1 MTTPTSS
8 DPDEIRAEI
17 ERTRAS
23 LGSDVDA
30 IAEKVSPSSIA
41 HRQVESA
48 KGRLQNAREAVMG
61 KASDAKSAV
70 AARAG
75 WRRTP
80 GPGLTDRAG
89 DLRDSA
95 TGGLHS
101 ATGALQSAPS
111 AAKHRAEGN
120 PLAAGLIAFG
130 VGWLASSLLPASER
144 ETQLASAAK
153 DKLTSPE
160 VKGALQEKAGELK
173 DALQGPAQ
181 DALESVKLTAQDAVD
196 NVKAEAQGATVDVKD
211 SAAEAK
217 ENVTATAQE
226 QKAGLT
232 S

>member
-1 MTTPTSS
+1 MTIPTSN

-23 LGSDVDA
+23 LGNDVDA

-41 HRQVESA
+41 HRQVASA
-48 KGRLQNAREAVMG
+48 KGRLQGAREAVMG
-61 KASDAKSAV
+61 KASDARDAV
-70 AARAG
+70 VSHTPGGGDGPGIAERAG
-75 WRRTP
+75 
-80 GPGLTDRAG
+80 G
-89 DLRDSA
+89 LRDSA
-95 TGGLHS
+95 AGGVQGASDALH
-101 ATGALQSAPS
+101 SAPS
-111 AAKHRAEGN
+111 AARHRAEGN

-130 VGWLASSLLPASER
+130 VGWLASSLIPATER

-160 VKGALQEKAGELK
+160 VKGALQDKAGELK
-173 DALQGPAQ
+173 EALQGPAQ

-196 NVKAEAQGATVDVKD
+196 NVKAEAQGASVDVRD
-211 SAAEAK
+211 SAQEAK

-226 QKAGLT
+226 QKATVT